1 MVTQG
6 MVDRTGGSGG
16 PDGPA
21 RGSSEPENHDLRE
34 VLLWWAGL
42 SIVAIAAWVVVSSL
56 LLPRAATAGDVFAN
70 VTVQVFTALAIPVS
84 LFVWVFVGYSLM
96 RYRLKGTAAP
106 GRPPSEAAP
115 AIVATSGQTIAWLAI
130 TGGLCLFLV
139 VWGLFGMYRA
149 AEAPTTRPMVVDVT
163 GQQWL
168 WTFRYPHPAANV
180 RPVTSNELV
189 LPVNRPVQF
198 DVTSLDVL
206 HGFQIRAFGI
216 TLDANPGS
224 VIPTQAVT
232 PRKIGD
238 FTVRCVELCG
248 LYHSYMWAPV
258 KVVSDSSYTAWLHAT
273 THGSAQ
279 GGSLS

>member
-1 MVTQG
+1 MTQQ
-6 MVDRTGGSGG
+6 GGST
-16 PDGPA
+16 
-21 RGSSEPENHDLRE
+21 GSDIPTRTASEPENHDLRE

-42 SIVAIAAWVVVSSL
+42 SIIAIAVWVVVSSL
-56 LLPRAATAGDVFAN
+56 LLPKAATADDVFAN
-70 VTVQVFTALAIPVS
+70 VTVVVFTALAIPVA
-84 LFVWVFVGYSLM
+84 LFVWVFVGYSLV
-96 RYRLKGTAAP
+96 RHRARVTATA
-106 GRPPSEAAP
+106 GRPPTEAAP

-139 VWGLFGMYRA
+139 VWGLFGIYRGA
-149 AEAPTTRPMVVDVT
+149 QVPTKHPMIVDAT

-168 WTFRYPHPAANV
+168 WTFRYPHPAPNAQ
-180 RPVTSNELV
+180 PVTSQELV
-189 LPVNRPVQF
+189 LPVNHPVQF

-206 HGFQIRAFGI
+206 HGFEIRAFGI

-224 VIPTQAVT
+224 IIPTEVVT

-258 KVVSDSSYTAWLHAT
+258 KVVSESSYIAWLHAAS
-273 THGSAQ
+273 HGSAQ
-279 GGSLS
+279 GGSST

>member
-6 MVDRTGGSGG
+6 MVDQAGGSGG
-16 PDGPA
+16 PEIPGEGP
-21 RGSSEPENHDLRE
+21 SEPENHDLRE

-42 SIVAIAAWVVVSSL
+42 SIVAIALWVLVSSL
-56 LLPRAATAGDVFAN
+56 LLPRAATAADIFAN
-70 VTVQVFTALAIPVS
+70 VTVQVFTALAIPVA
-84 LFVWVFVGYSLM
+84 LFVWVFVGYSLV
-96 RYRLKGTAAP
+96 RYRERGKPVA

-115 AIVATSGQTIAWLAI
+115 AIVATSGQTIAWLSI

-149 AEAPTTRPMVVDVT
+149 AQAPTTRPMVVEAT

-168 WTFRYPHPAANV
+168 WTFRYPHPAPHV
-180 RPVTSNELV
+180 GPVTSNELV

-206 HGFQIRAFGI
+206 HGFEIRAFGI

-258 KVVSDSSYTAWLHAT
+258 KVVSEASYTAWLHAAA
-273 THGSAQ
+273 HGSPQ
-279 GGSLS
+279 GGSL